1 MRVSLWRD
9 DFSLDGNKTPELRWF
24 RLIVEGGGM
33 SYYSLVHTERDD
45 FYGTYLLFVC
55 ERI

>member
-1 MRVSLWRD
+1 MWVSMWRD
-9 DFSLDGNKTPELRWF
+9 DFSLDGNKMPELRWF

-45 FYGTYLLFVC
+45 FYGTYLLLVC